1 MTSAQKSPFTK
12 GLQGADLTLKQRAF
26 IVTLVRQGCTPTQAA
41 RTAGYVDP
49 KVSAYDLLRSPHIQA
64 AIRFERSRYVMSD
77 LANIATGTLR
87 EVMTDKQAPAS
98 ARVQAARTV
107 LEMSGELGRGKSDA
121 DEDRPL
127 SELSAEELTRMIDK
141 WQDERAALAKPIDQD
156 DQTLTASLN
165 MAQLT
170 H

>member
-1 MTSAQKSPFTK
+1 
-12 GLQGADLTLKQRAF
+12 
-26 IVTLVRQGCTPTQAA
+26 
-41 RTAGYVDP
+41 
-49 KVSAYDLLRSPHIQA
+49 
-64 AIRFERSRYVMSD
+64 MSD

-87 EVMTDKQAPAS
+87 EVMIDKQAPAS

-141 WQDERAALAKPIDQD
+141 WQDERAALAKPLDQD
-156 DQTLTASLN
+156 DQALTAAVN

>member
-1 MTSAQKSPFTK
+1 
-12 GLQGADLTLKQRAF
+12 
-26 IVTLVRQGCTPTQAA
+26 
-41 RTAGYVDP
+41 
-49 KVSAYDLLRSPHIQA
+49 
-64 AIRFERSRYVMSD
+64 MSD

-87 EVMTDKQAPAS
+87 EVMIDKQAPAS

-156 DQTLTASLN
+156 DQALTAAVN